1 MGGLKKKSVCDFI
14 QQSSIDLPKEEKN
27 PSATSSLFLG
37 LPPAPSPCTGHATE
51 TQANPHPTHRF
62 LLDFSS
68 LLHPLSSVKE
78 KRKTGGRK
86 AKEGQVALPSPDYH
100 AGLMPGAPPPP
111 SRRSEFG
118 EDGGGRAD
126 ILPHPAG
133 RPPTAQRG
141 TSSDHRPS
149 LLTPSALLTWSYPSP
164 ARLHPPFNPR

>member
-1 MGGLKKKSVCDFI
+1 MSVISFNSLALTY
-14 QQSSIDLPKEEKN
+14 QRKRKTHLPQRLCSWGF
-27 PSATSSLFLG
+27 PQPP
-37 LPPAPSPCTGHATE
+37 PPAQDMPQKHKQT
-51 TQANPHPTHRF
+51 PHPTHRF

-86 AKEGQVALPSPDYH
+86 AKEGQVALPSPDYR

-111 SRRSEFG
+111 SRRSEYG

-149 LLTPSALLTWSYPSP
+149 LLTPSALLTWSYPPP
-164 ARLHPPFNPR
+164 ARLHPPFKPR